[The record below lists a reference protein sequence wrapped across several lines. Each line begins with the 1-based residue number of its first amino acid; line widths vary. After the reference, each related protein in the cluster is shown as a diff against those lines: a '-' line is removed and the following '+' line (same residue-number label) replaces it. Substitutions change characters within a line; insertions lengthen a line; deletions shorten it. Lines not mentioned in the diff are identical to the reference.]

1 MDWHW
6 TYFWIFYSTKL
17 FAIFFVS
24 FQIWVSADEWPLFFA
39 AAVLDLSISWF
50 RVTSKF
56 GERWLGRLYP
66 SLLDW
71 IFIECLS
78 MLTLSVVEWFLFK
91 LIKFELNK
99 KRLPLL
105 ISDRSIIIILLMF
118 VNFLAYK
125 SLGILLKL
133 QNQRVFSKDKVSESL
148 CRWTSFER
156 RWVNCQVSCI
166 LKKHSAF
173 FNFAKF
179 CYPKSRNVFLIE
191 KCIFNHNL

>member
-1 MDWHW
+1 
-6 TYFWIFYSTKL
+6 
-17 FAIFFVS
+17 
-24 FQIWVSADEWPLFFA
+24 
-39 AAVLDLSISWF
+39 
-50 RVTSKF
+50 
-56 GERWLGRLYP
+56 
-66 SLLDW
+66 
-71 IFIECLS
+71 

-148 CRWTSFER
+148 CR
-156 RWVNCQVSCI
+156 
-166 LKKHSAF
+166 
-173 FNFAKF
+173 
-179 CYPKSRNVFLIE
+179 
-191 KCIFNHNL
+191 